1 MLNWHPWR
9 CPGLKVF
16 TRPAIIHQQHD
27 PHRKSPEQQPR
38 GGVVAALGAAG
49 RGGSPHPHLPG
60 QGGQTAF
67 PRRPRSLGVAVR
79 HGCFS
84 EGTCGHCRLRLGT
97 IPTSRALGSLAEGK
111 ISTGLVFLW
120 STAHKNGLPYEFFQ
134 RSSAELVLEEG
145 FSFRSCYA

>member
-27 PHRKSPEQQPR
+27 PHRKNPEQQPR
-38 GGVVAALGAAG
+38 GGVVAALRAAG

-67 PRRPRSLGVAVR
+67 LRRPRSLGVAVR

-84 EGTCGHCRLRLGT
+84 EGTCGHCRPRLGT
-97 IPTSRALGSLAEGK
+97 IPTSERSALWLRGK
-111 ISTGLVFLW
+111 FPQGWCFSG
-120 STAHKNGLPYEFFQ
+120 ALPT
-134 RSSAELVLEEG
+134 RTVCLTNSSSDPLQN
-145 FSFRSCYA
+145 